1 MVNLRNRQPPPAP
14 PAPPARGRA
23 QGGRAAMQGQ
33 GRGAARGGRAVQPGP
48 PNPPNR
54 PNHYHDILTRMGL
67 SVAAI
72 TGLENLGLDDV
83 QAFNDLTEKDI
94 PSIIKE
100 LRRGNVL
107 VRQTSQNYLQAL

>member
-1 MVNLRNRQPPPAP
+1 
-14 PAPPARGRA
+14 
-23 QGGRAAMQGQ
+23 
-33 GRGAARGGRAVQPGP
+33 
-48 PNPPNR
+48 
-54 PNHYHDILTRMGL
+54 MGL